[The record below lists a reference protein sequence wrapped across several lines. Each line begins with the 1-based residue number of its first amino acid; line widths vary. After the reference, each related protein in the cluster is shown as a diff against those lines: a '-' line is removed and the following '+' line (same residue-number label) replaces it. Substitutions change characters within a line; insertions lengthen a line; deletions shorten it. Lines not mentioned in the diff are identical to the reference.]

1 MNKQIHKYNR
11 NWQEM
16 SGYSQQN
23 ILSIQQEVAD
33 KTVLTNT
40 SFSTPAEFK
49 IWYHNLSAVEK
60 FKIKYGEDWRE
71 MFI

>member
-23 ILSIQQEVAD
+23 ILSIQQEDAD
-33 KTVLTNT
+33 RTVLANN

-49 IWYHNLSAVEK
+49 TWYRGLSALEK
-60 FKIKYGEDWRE
+60 FKLKYPDWRE